1 MKLITKKQIVAG
13 LKNIHAAILDAN
25 MELGARCE
33 MWDISGN
40 DACCK
45 LSQKAEHLNKIIEQL
60 DKEVQEL
67 ETAKS
72 QKATI
77 LIL

>member
-13 LKNIHAAILDAN
+13 LKNIHAAILEAN
-25 MELGARCE
+25 IELGARCE
-33 MWDISGN
+33 IWDISGN

-45 LSQKAEHLNKIIEQL
+45 LSRKAEHLNKIIEQL
-60 DKEVQEL
+60 DEEVQNIENP
-67 ETAKS
+67 KP

-77 LIL
+77 ITL

>member
-33 MWDISGN
+33 IWDIAGN

-45 LSQKAEHLNKIIEQL
+45 LSRKAEHLNKIIEQL
-60 DKEVQEL
+60 DKEVQSI
-67 ETAKS
+67 ETANPK
-72 QKATI
+72 KATI
-77 LIL
+77 IML